1 MRWTRAAVVASTLS
15 IVLTGCGAG
24 PSDRPGVAIERP
36 VAGDAGT
43 TPAPATAPPRQAT
56 VPKTDLAWRECTTP
70 TLNLLG
76 LGPAPT
82 GLVLE
87 CAEYATPIDS
97 QGTVI
102 GSFTTGAMRAR
113 LPQTPADAAPLVLT
127 SGTDRSSTAT
137 LAGLAVGSGG
147 AGLLTTRPIVAVDR
161 RGIGTSQPVD
171 CMPLEIRRGLADN
184 GQFGPGADKPAE
196 AVSAL
201 SQEATISCRDF
212 LQPYEGLFDAPHSAD
227 DIEQLRKQWQ
237 VDNIDLLG
245 TGNGAKV
252 ALSYARKFGDHLA
265 RLVLDS
271 PEAVNTDAVTEEEQR
286 LQGAEAALT
295 AYAQRCKGM
304 NCSLGAD
311 PRAAIADLVTRA
323 GAGGLGDVSAK
334 ALLTAITGFLGSPR
348 ADQGNRVAELADAL
362 SAAGRGDRTAL
373 GNLILR
379 ESAATASD
387 GQFVNRCTDTQQPPT
402 PSKATELATQWGQKY
417 PVFGKSAALG
427 LLDCSAWPVPAPA
440 PMPEKLDLAV
450 LVLNSVADPVKG
462 NGGTAS
468 VTGALGAAGARHA
481 TVNWQGWGHP
491 VFTHSGCAQRALIDY
506 LAEAKLPA
514 DGNACPA

>member
-24 PSDRPGVAIERP
+24 PSDRPGVAVERP
-36 VAGDAGT
+36 ALGNAVQPT
-43 TPAPATAPPRQAT
+43 TASAAPKKAT
-56 VPKTDLAWRECTTP
+56 VPKTDLAWRDCTTP

-76 LGPAPT
+76 LGAAPA

-87 CAEYATPIDS
+87 CAEYSTPIDT

-102 GSFTTGAMRAR
+102 GSFRTGAMRAR
-113 LPQTPADAAPLVLT
+113 LPQTPADAPPLVLT

-147 AGLLTTRPIVAVDR
+147 AGPLTTRPIVAVDR
-161 RGIGTSQPVD
+161 RGIGTSQPID
-171 CMPLEIRRGLADN
+171 CLPAEIRTGLNDN
-184 GQFGPGADKPAE
+184 GQFGPDAAKPAE

-212 LQPYEGLFDAPHSAD
+212 LQPYEGLFDAPHAAD

-252 ALSYARKFGDHLA
+252 ALSYARKFGDHLS

-271 PEAVNTDAVTEEEQR
+271 PEAVNTDAVTREEQR
-286 LQGAEAALT
+286 MQGAEAALT
-295 AYAQRCKGM
+295 AFAQRCKAT

-311 PRAAIADLVTRA
+311 PRAAIADLVGKA
-323 GAGGLGDVSAK
+323 GTGGLGDISAK
-334 ALLTAITGFLGSPR
+334 ALLTGITGFLGGPR
-348 ADQGNRVAELADAL
+348 ADQSNRIAELADAL
-362 SAAGRGDRTAL
+362 SAAGRGDRAAL

-387 GQFVNRCTDTQQPPT
+387 GQFVNRCTDIQQPPT
-402 PSKATELATQWGQKY
+402 PGKATELAAQWAQKY

-427 LLDCSAWPVPAPA
+427 LLDCSAWPVPSAAPL
-440 PMPEKLDLAV
+440 PEKLDLSV

-462 NGGTAS
+462 NGGTPS
-468 VTGALGAAGARHA
+468 VTGALGSAGARHA

-491 VFTHSGCAQRALIDY
+491 VFTHSGCAQRALLEY

-514 DGNACPA
+514 DGTACPA

>member
-24 PSDRPGVAIERP
+24 PSDRPGVAVERP
-36 VAGDAGT
+36 AVGDAAT
-43 TPAPATAPPRQAT
+43 TSKAPVAPPKQAT
-56 VPKTDLAWRECTTP
+56 VPKTDLSWRECTTP

-76 LGPAPT
+76 LGPAPA

-87 CAEYATPIDS
+87 CAEYSTPIDT

-102 GSFTTGAMRAR
+102 GSFRTGAMRAR
-113 LPQTPADAAPLVLT
+113 VPQTPPDAAPLVLT

-161 RGIGTSQPVD
+161 RGLGTSQPVD
-171 CMPLEIRRGLADN
+171 CLPAEIRRGLADN
-184 GQFGPGADKPAE
+184 GQFDAGAGNPAE
-196 AVSAL
+196 AISAL

-212 LQPYEGLFDAPHSAD
+212 LQPYEGLFDAPHAAD

-252 ALSYARKFGDHLA
+252 ALSYARKFGDHLS

-271 PEAVNTDAVTEEEQR
+271 PEAVNTDSVTREEQR

-295 AYAQRCKGM
+295 AFAQRCKAM

-311 PRAAIADLVTRA
+311 PRAAIADLVNKAST
-323 GAGGLGDVSAK
+323 GGLGDVSAK

-348 ADQGNRVAELADAL
+348 ADQSNRVTELADAL
-362 SAAGRGDRTAL
+362 SAAGRGDGAAL

-402 PSKATELATQWGQKY
+402 PGKATELAMLWAQKY
-417 PVFGKSAALG
+417 PVFGKTAALS
-427 LLDCSAWPVPAPA
+427 LLDCSAWPVPSPA
-440 PMPEKLDLAV
+440 PMPEKLDLSV

-491 VFTHSGCAQRALIDY
+491 VFTHSGCAQRSLLEY

-514 DGNACPA
+514 DGTACPA